1 MRRSEYKR
9 QWQVRVL
16 MLLITFHFSLFTST
30 AQDEP
35 EYRLEIGGG
44 IGAVTYLGDF
54 NGNLT
59 KGMQPWGTV
68 MAKYKINPRM
78 AVGATLGYGRLKGS
92 SDRVTTWYPQGHY
105 EFGTKMVDGG
115 LRFEYNFWP
124 YGTGREYRGA
134 QRLTPYIVP
143 GFGIAYHG
151 GPDKGIAVNLP
162 LGAGIKYK
170 IGDRLNL
177 AAEWRMHFTLS
188 DKLDGVT
195 DPYGIKSSGIFKN
208 TDCFSI
214 LQMALTYDLWAKCKT
229 CHNDR
234 D

>member
-1 MRRSEYKR
+1 MNRSEGKKAR
-9 QWQVRVL
+9 LVRVL
-16 MLLITFHFSLFTST
+16 LVLVAYHLSLVASW

-44 IGAVTYLGDF
+44 IGTVTYLGDF
-54 NGNLT
+54 NVNLL
-59 KGMQPWGTV
+59 KGMQPWGTAMV
-68 MAKYKINPRM
+68 KYKINPRM
-78 AVGATLGYGRLKGS
+78 AVGATLGYGRIKGS
-92 SDRVTTWYPQGHY
+92 SSRETTWYPQGQY

-115 LRFEYNFWP
+115 FRFEYNFWP

-134 QRLTPYIVP
+134 QRLTPYIAP
-143 GFGIAYHG
+143 GLGITYHG
-151 GPDKGIAVNLP
+151 GPVKGVAVNLP

-188 DKLDGVT
+188 DKLDGMT

-214 LQMALTYDLWAKCKT
+214 LQMILTYDLWAKCKT

>member
-1 MRRSEYKR
+1 MSRSEGKKAR
-9 QWQVRVL
+9 LVKVL
-16 MLLITFHFSLFTST
+16 LVLVAYQLSLVASW

-44 IGAVTYLGDF
+44 IGAVTYLGDY
-54 NGNLT
+54 NDNLL

-92 SDRVTTWYPQGHY
+92 SDHVTTWYPQERH
-105 EFGTKMVDGG
+105 EFGTKMLDGG

-124 YGTGREYRGA
+124 YGTGHEYRGA
-134 QRLTPYIVP
+134 QRLTPYIAP
-143 GFGIAYHG
+143 GFGVAYHG
-151 GPDKGIAVNLP
+151 GPDNGIAVNLP

-188 DKLDGVT
+188 DKLDGRT

-214 LQMALTYDLWAKCKT
+214 LQVILTYDLWAKCKT